1 MTVQGRL
8 CEQHFLSNVEFCP
21 DQRLMVRLPFAENP
35 TELGKTLALAQR
47 RFSSIERRLERDP
60 AVLEGYVSFMDE
72 YERLNHMM
80 ELQPSSVPRNH
91 YFIPYHCVIEPDR
104 STTKLRVVFDAL
116 APSSTGRSLNNILG
130 SGRLFR
136 VICYQFC
143 YGSGLPVRVHSRR
156 EKNVSTN
163 LGSSSRQGLSTH
175 SMATKLT
182 RKNALLPKRR

>member
-60 AVLEGYVSFMDE
+60 TMLEGYVSFMDE

-80 ELQPSSVPRNH
+80 ELQLSSVPPT
-91 YFIPYHCVIEPDR
+91 IA
-104 STTKLRVVFDAL
+104 S
-116 APSSTGRSLNNILG
+116 
-130 SGRLFR
+130 
-136 VICYQFC
+136 
-143 YGSGLPVRVHSRR
+143 
-156 EKNVSTN
+156 
-163 LGSSSRQGLSTH
+163 
-175 SMATKLT
+175 
-182 RKNALLPKRR
+182 